1 MTLPWASRVSPSR
14 LGFRDDIQNVGSWVD
29 HRSSYYT
36 HVGLNVDAAHV
47 HGVGPG
53 FSSGNQI
60 LGPVGHAGICIG
72 VKGVDRIV
80 RGGGKNHVVRS
91 AGNGKIGNPKGLG
104 VSRGVDL
111 TGE

>member
-1 MTLPWASRVSPSR
+1 MTLPGPLALVPVVLVFVTTYRM
-14 LGFRDDIQNVGSWVD
+14 FCSWVD
-29 HRSSYYT
+29 HRSSDYT
-36 HVGLNVDAAHV
+36 HVRLNVDAAHV

-80 RGGGKNHVVRS
+80 RGGGENHVVRS

-111 TGE
+111 TRE